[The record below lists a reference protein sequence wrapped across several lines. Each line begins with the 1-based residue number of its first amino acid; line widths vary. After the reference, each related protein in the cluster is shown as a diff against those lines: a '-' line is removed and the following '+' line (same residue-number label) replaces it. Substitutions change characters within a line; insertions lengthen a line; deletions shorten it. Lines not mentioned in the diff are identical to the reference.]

1 MDSGLKG
8 VPMRHVALAL
18 ALLAAISTRPGAQET
33 TVTGSALIDQQ
44 ISRTWV
50 DAGLPNAGISDDAEF
65 LRRLSLDLV
74 GALPSPEETLEFLK
88 DTKPGK
94 RAGKIDQLLGRP
106 EYAHTWAELWEN
118 LLIGYDDKTRTDSK
132 KALYTWLRNEVFAKN
147 LSYDKM
153 VRALISSNGINTDIG
168 PVNFLIRLTRKDGG
182 GGVSMASKASK
193 LFMSTQIQCA
203 QCHDHPFDRF
213 TQEDFYGMV
222 AFFARTKAKKVDTT
236 KDSKDT
242 RYELYDDAK
251 GEASYGEGKAKKNVN
266 PRFLDEVDPPKEMSR
281 REAFVHLLLR
291 PENPLFAKSVVNRYW
306 ARFFGR
312 GIIEP
317 VDDFSN
323 RFKPS
328 HPELLDRLS
337 KEFAAQG
344 HDLAWLIRAIAN
356 SRTYQLSSRKPENA
370 SAERYFSYADTR
382 PLTPEQ
388 LIACLTDA
396 LGLVDGQGVAKDKGG
411 LLRQFRQRFGDE
423 EMADRGVFQ
432 GTIPQ
437 ALMIMNGAMPNGEIG
452 RVNNRLDKILK
463 QVAEPE
469 SRLDRIFLTVV
480 CRLPSARERATYLPY
495 VKSNGAKKEPYE
507 DVFWVLL
514 NSSEFLF
521 NH

>member
-1 MDSGLKG
+1 
-8 VPMRHVALAL
+8 MRTFALAL
-18 ALLAAISTRPGAQET
+18 ALLASISAPQAQET

-44 ISRTWV
+44 VAKTWT
-50 DAGLPNAGISDDAEF
+50 DAGVPNAGISTDAEF
-65 LRRLSLDLV
+65 LRRASLDITGV
-74 GALPSPEETLEFLK
+74 LPSPEEILEFLK
-88 DTKPGK
+88 DPAPDK
-94 RAGKIDQLLGRP
+94 RAAKIDQLLARP
-106 EYAHTWAELWEN
+106 EYANAWSELWDN
-118 LLIGYDDKTRTDSK
+118 LLLGYDEKTRTDSK
-132 KALYTWLRNEVFAKN
+132 RALYTWLKDEVFSKN
-147 LSYDKM
+147 LAYDKM
-153 VRALISSNGINTDIG
+153 VRALISSSGINTDCG

-182 GGVSMASKASK
+182 GGISMASKASK

-222 AFFARTKAKKVDTT
+222 AFFVRTKAKKVDTT

-251 GEASYGEGKAKKNVN
+251 GEASYGEGKAKKNVT
-266 PRFLDEVDPPKEMSR
+266 PRFLDEIDPPKEMTR
-281 REAFVHLLLR
+281 REAFVSLLLR
-291 PENPLFAKSVVNRYW
+291 PENPLFAKSIVNRYW

-328 HPELLDRLS
+328 HPELLEKLS

-344 HDLAWLIRAIAN
+344 YDLAWLIRTIAN

-370 SAERYFSYADTR
+370 SSERFFGYSDTR

-388 LIACLTDA
+388 LVASLTQA
-396 LGLVDGQGVAKDKGG
+396 LGLGEGKPRTD
-411 LLRQFRQRFGDE
+411 LLKTFRTRFGDE
-423 EMADRGVFQ
+423 EASDRGIYQ
-432 GTIPQ
+432 GTILQ
-437 ALMIMNGAMPNGEIG
+437 ALMIMNGSTNGEIG
-452 RVNNRLDKILK
+452 RANNGLDKILK
-463 QVAEPE
+463 QFSEPE
-469 SRLDRIFLTVV
+469 QRLERIFLKIL
-480 CRLPSARERATYLPY
+480 CRLPSAREQATYLPY
-495 VKSNGAKKEPYE
+495 LKAGGAKKDAYE
-507 DVFWVLL
+507 DVYWVLL

>member
-1 MDSGLKG
+1 
-8 VPMRHVALAL
+8 MRYLAL
-18 ALLAAISTRPGAQET
+18 SLVLLATISAPQAQET
-33 TVTGSALIDQQ
+33 KVTGSALIDQQ
-44 ISRTWV
+44 ISKTWT
-50 DAGLPNAGISDDAEF
+50 DAGAQVAGMSTDAEF
-65 LRRLSLDLV
+65 LRRVSLDIL
-74 GALPSPEETLEFLK
+74 GLLPSPEETLEFIN

-94 RAGKIDQLLGRP
+94 RAAKIDQILARP
-106 EYAHTWAELWEN
+106 EYAHAWAEIWDN
-118 LLIGYDDKTRTDSK
+118 LLLGYDDKTRSDSK
-132 KALYTWLRNEVFAKN
+132 RALYGWLKDEVFAKN
-147 LSYDKM
+147 LPYDKM
-153 VRALISSNGINTDIG
+153 VHALIASNGINTDNG
-168 PVNFLIRLTRKDGG
+168 PVNFLIRLQRKDGG
-182 GGVSMASKASK
+182 NGVGMASRASK

-222 AFFARTKAKKVDTT
+222 AFFVRTKTKKVDTT

-242 RYELYDDAK
+242 RYELYDDTK
-251 GEASYGEGKAKKNVN
+251 GEAAYGEGKARKNVT
-266 PRFLDEVDPPKEMSR
+266 PRFLDEVEPPKEMTR
-281 REAFVHLLLR
+281 REAFVHLLMR

-344 HDLAWLIRAIAN
+344 YDLAWLIRTIAN

-370 SAERYFSYADTR
+370 SAERFFSYADTR

-388 LIACLTDA
+388 LIASLGDA
-396 LGLVDGQGVAKDKGG
+396 LGLAEQNRNN
-411 LLRQFRQRFGDE
+411 LLKQFRTRFGDE
-423 EMADRGVFQ
+423 EMADRGIYQ
-432 GTIPQ
+432 GTILQ
-437 ALMIMNGAMPNGEIG
+437 ALMIMNGSTNAEIG
-452 RVNNRLDKILK
+452 KANNRLDRILK
-463 QVAEPE
+463 QFASPE
-469 SRLDRIFLTVV
+469 ERLERIFLTVL
-480 CRLPSARERATYLPY
+480 CRQPSPREQSTYLPY
-495 VKSNGAKKEPYE
+495 VKAGGAKKDAYE
-507 DVFWVLL
+507 DVYWVLI